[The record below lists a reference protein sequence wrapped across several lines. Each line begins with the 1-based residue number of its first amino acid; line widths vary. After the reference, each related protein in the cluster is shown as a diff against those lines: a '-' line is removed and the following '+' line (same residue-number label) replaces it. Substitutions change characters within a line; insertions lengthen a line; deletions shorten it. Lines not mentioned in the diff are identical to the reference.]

1 MIRVLLAA
9 TLIALSAGVVSA
21 QNLDVIQTRQKTFKS
36 MLPDLKIGRAMVQG
50 KQPFDAAA
58 AKKMFETF
66 ANAAGKLKT
75 LFPEDSKTGGDT
87 EALPAIWE
95 NKSDFDAKMAKF
107 EADAKAAGPKVTDL
121 ASLKAQ
127 WGAVLSNCGGCH
139 KIYREK
145 KN

>member
-9 TLIALSAGVVSA
+9 ILIALSAGVGSA
-21 QNLDVIQTRQKTFKS
+21 QNLDVIQTRQKAYKS

-66 ANAAGKLKT
+66 ASAAGKLKT
-75 LFPEDSKTGGDT
+75 LFPEDSKTGGET

-95 NKSDFDAKMAKF
+95 NKADFDAKMAKF
-107 EADAKAAGPKVTDL
+107 EAESNAAVSKVSDL
-121 ASLKAQ
+121 ASFKAQ
-127 WGAVLSNCGGCH
+127 WGTVLANCGGCH
-139 KIYREK
+139 KIYRQK